1 MEWLLALPR
10 FKMWQIGMCPHVSDL
25 RSFLGLARYYIKFVH
40 HFGNIS
46 IPLTYLL
53 KKNSVFVWTQEHEMA
68 FQTLKTTLV

>member
-1 MEWLLALPR
+1 
-10 FKMWQIGMCPHVSDL
+10 
-25 RSFLGLARYYIKFVH
+25 LGLARYYIKFVH